1 MQNAKATVIKI
12 NGIFSVE
19 FYTPAAHAEKISAK
33 TEAKAMQQFF
43 KVYPT
48 GDLACR
54 PSTLLSMPSRD
65 VARAHLKVYPKRKIL
80 DFGKHNQS
88 NRWFVQKPSSVGGQ
102 KCVMQAETK

>member
-19 FYTPAAHAEKISAK
+19 FYTPAAPAEKISAK

-43 KVYPT
+43 KAFPA

-54 PSTLLSMPSRD
+54 PSTLLAMPSRD
-65 VARAHLKVYPKRKIL
+65 VARAHLKAYPKRKIL
-80 DFGKHNQS
+80 DFGKHNQQ
-88 NRWFVQKPSSVGGQ
+88 NRWFVQKPASAGAKNV
-102 KCVMQAETK
+102 

>member
-33 TEAKAMQQFF
+33 TAAKAMQQFF
-43 KVYPT
+43 KAYPD

-54 PSTLLSMPSRD
+54 PSTLLAMPSRD
-65 VARAHLKVYPKRKIL
+65 VARAHLKAYPKRKIL
-80 DFGKHNQS
+80 DFGKHNQE
-88 NRWFVQKPSSVGGQ
+88 NRWFVQKPANAGV
-102 KCVMQAETK
+102 KNA

>member
-1 MQNAKATVIKI
+1 MQNAKATILKI

-43 KVYPT
+43 KAYPT

-54 PSTLLSMPSRD
+54 PSTLLAMPSRD
-65 VARAHLKVYPKRKIL
+65 VARLHLKAYPKRKIL

-88 NRWFVQKPSSVGGQ
+88 NRWFVQKPANAGV
-102 KCVMQAETK
+102 KNA